1 MQKIREW
8 GFPVVLIVLWMFAA
22 AYTLS
27 LMIEAPNRSAPANE
41 SSPPATEVASSA
53 S

>member
-8 GFPVVLIVLWMFAA
+8 GFPVALIVGWMIAA

-27 LMIEAPNRSAPANE
+27 LMIESPRAAE
-41 SSPPATEVASSA
+41 PPARPEVSA
-53 S
+53 GFQPS